1 MRWLFGTTRFPWP
14 LSDGHWLRVYHLA
27 RTLREEGDAA
37 AVLSFDGDAQGRQA
51 YESADVEVL
60 SAGAG
65 EHVARGRARTWLGPH
80 AFDARLAAS
89 LDRHAPQCDA
99 VVLSGDRML
108 QYAPQARRAPVVVA
122 DLIDDP
128 VLEQA
133 RRDRLPGG
141 IAGRLRGLKGRL
153 GRGRHEREA
162 LRRTDCVTFVSDVDC
177 RSFLRRHHRARVE
190 CVPNGVDVDWFQPP
204 DEGKVDGEDQPAK
217 IVFTGRMSNPNNE
230 RAAAFLVREVAPRVW
245 RRRPD
250 AVVQIVG
257 AAPTA
262 AVRSLAGERVRVTG
276 EVADMRP
283 YLWGAGAVVL
293 AMQSGTG
300 IKNKLLEAWA
310 AGAAVVATPLA
321 CQGAGGRDGHDLLV
335 AERPDDLAEAVL
347 RVLGDRALRRRLA
360 EAGRDRARTK
370 LTWSAAAGRLRELAR
385 LPGADGG
392 GGRA

>member
-1 MRWLFGTTRFPWP
+1 MRWLLSTTRFPWP

-37 AVLSFDGDAQGRQA
+37 AVLSFDGDAQGHEA
-51 YESADVEVL
+51 YESARVAVL

-65 EHVARGRARTWLGPH
+65 VHVARGRARTWLGPH

-89 LDRHAPQCDA
+89 LAQHAPECDV

-108 QYAPQARRAPVVVA
+108 QYAAEAAAAPVVVA

-133 RRDRLPGG
+133 RRGPEPGG
-141 IAGRLRGLKGRL
+141 IAGWVRGVKGRL
-153 GRGRHEREA
+153 GRGRYEREA
-162 LRRTDCVTFVSDVDC
+162 LRHTDCVTFVSDVDC
-177 RSFLRRHHRARVE
+177 RSFLRRHPRARVE
-190 CVPNGVDVDWFQPP
+190 CVPNGVDVDWFRPP
-204 DEGKVDGEDQPAK
+204 DEAAAGGNDRPPK

-245 RRRPD
+245 RQRPD

-262 AVRSLAGERVRVTG
+262 AVRSLEGERVEVTG
-276 EVADMRP
+276 AVPDMRP
-283 YLWGAGAVVL
+283 YLWGATVVVVP
-293 AMQSGTG
+293 MQSGTG

-310 AGAAVVATPLA
+310 AAVAVVATPLA
-321 CQGAGGRDGHDLLV
+321 CQGTGGRDGHDLLM
-335 AERPDDLAEAVL
+335 AEGPDELAEAVL
-347 RVLGDRALRRRLA
+347 RVLGDPALRRRLA
-360 EAGRDRARTK
+360 TAGRETVRTK
-370 LTWSAAAGRLRELAR
+370 LTWAAAARRMRELACAAG
-385 LPGADGG
+385 PGGG